1 MNMFNYYVAAM
12 KKYVDFQ
19 GRSRRSEYWYFYLVV
34 FIANILGAVIDNVTG
49 MADAGGNGPI
59 GSIVSLVH
67 LVPSISAGVRRMHDI
82 NKSGWWLLVP
92 IYNIFLLARNGEV
105 GTNRFG
111 QDPKTTIAD
120 VAGTFS

>member
-19 GRSRRSEYWYFYLVV
+19 GRSRRSEYWYFYLV
-34 FIANILGAVIDNVTG
+34 FFLASILAAIVDGALG
-49 MADAGGNGPI
+49 LAGGQSSGPI
-59 GSIVSLVH
+59 GAIVSLVH
-67 LVPSISAGVRRMHDI
+67 LVPNISAGVRRMHDI
-82 NKSGWWLLVP
+82 NKSGWWVLVP